1 MSERELTDPGRC
13 PYTATVRCV
22 KRVSE
27 NGPEM
32 IVMNNQRHCESC
44 GWGPNRKE
52 VKAYRLAVLR
62 EKLRKAEQE

>member
-1 MSERELTDPGRC
+1 MSERELMDPGRC
-13 PYTATVRCV
+13 PYTSTVRCV

-44 GWGPNRKE
+44 GWGPNAEAIKQR
-52 VKAYRLAVLR
+52 RLAAVRAKL
-62 EKLRKAEQE
+62 EKEGRK